1 VADIAESL
9 REALQS
15 RYAIERELGRGG
27 MATRCLWPTERPDS
41 DRKRWRSIGTYLDN
55 TVAESFF
62 YTLKTELVYHNQYR
76 TGEEAR
82 LVIFDYIA
90 AFYNRTRR
98 HSSIGY
104 RSPDDHKAQYALP

>member
-1 VADIAESL
+1 MQQL
-9 REALQS
+9 
-15 RYAIERELGRGG
+15 
-27 MATRCLWPTERPDS
+27 
-41 DRKRWRSIGTYLDN
+41 
-55 TVAESFF
+55 AESFF
-62 YTLKTELVYHNQYR
+62 YTLKTELVYHNQYP

-104 RSPDDHKAQYALP
+104 RSPDDHKAQYALPSLDVHFSGATSVSCKRW